1 MGVVGV
7 ALGHGE
13 GRRPSRPGGAGVGR
27 LGRLAPSANW
37 AKAQS
42 GGLSFISFN
51 YFLYCFHLK
60 FLLF

>member
-1 MGVVGV
+1 M

-42 GGLSFISFN
+42 GGGEG
-51 YFLYCFHLK
+51 
-60 FLLF
+60 LLFLFPFLQFLFYFCSGLLIA